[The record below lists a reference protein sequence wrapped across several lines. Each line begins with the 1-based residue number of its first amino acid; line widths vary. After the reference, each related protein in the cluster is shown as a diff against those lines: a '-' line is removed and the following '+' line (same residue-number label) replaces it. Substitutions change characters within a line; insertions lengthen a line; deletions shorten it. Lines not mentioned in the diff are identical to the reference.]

1 MLPSGIQ
8 GQLGNPLKSCSF
20 QWEDRPQLWDPS
32 HGDALGA
39 MEGRW
44 A

>member
-1 MLPSGIQ
+1 MLSSGNH
-8 GQLGNPLKSCSF
+8 GQLGNPLKLELSMG
-20 QWEDRPQLWDPS
+20 RPQLWDPS